1 MLRSQRWHGLPPGK
15 STVTIRFIPALLV
28 GLEWMRRNPLILHL
42 AIILG
47 ANNAVFIGGVT
58 ILVLYP
64 QEFMVL
70 SANE

>member
-1 MLRSQRWHGLPPGK
+1 
-15 STVTIRFIPALLV
+15 
-28 GLEWMRRNPLILHL
+28 MRRNPLILHL